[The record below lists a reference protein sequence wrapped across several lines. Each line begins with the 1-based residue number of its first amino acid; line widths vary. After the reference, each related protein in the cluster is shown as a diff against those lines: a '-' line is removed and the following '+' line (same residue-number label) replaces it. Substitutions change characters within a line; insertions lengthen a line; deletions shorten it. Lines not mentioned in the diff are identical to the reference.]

1 MYQLFYFKQKTAY
14 ELTRCLEFRR
24 VLFRSERFRPEP
36 TNEIAENGASIRGRG
51 AHVVDRRELLAQHD
65 RSARRRG
72 LVPCRPREHAF
83 GAPRARRHQRH
94 AAASAPLVD
103 DPQTLEDTD

>member
-72 LVPCRPREHAF
+72 LVPCRRSEERRAGEQWRER
-83 GAPRARRHQRH
+83 GAGGPGERRASTQREE
-94 AAASAPLVD
+94 ARSQA
-103 DPQTLEDTD
+103 